1 MDPIRFTHA
10 PHRLPPDPQT
20 TCGKDLAMKRRTFLA
35 GTGAVLLAAPLAAQA
50 QPERKRPRIGLLL
63 VNTPLVDMVG
73 PQPKA
78 ANARAFIDGM
88 RNLGWI
94 DGQNIT
100 IERRS
105 GEGRGVDRLRE
116 MVREMVSL
124 QVDLVVVNS
133 AWAPEIVKMESRGTM
148 PLVVVSSSSDAL
160 IRDGHAASVVRPGGT
175 VTGLMFFPGPEIFAK
190 QLQLLKEAAPRIS
203 RVALLFTPPLNLSVL
218 SETERALKLT
228 VIPVD
233 VATPDALDNGF
244 AAIKQYRVDAMI
256 LGSSPFFVT
265 HRQKIIDFAA
275 SQHLPTVYWW
285 RPFTASGGLLSY
297 GSDWVDLLRRAATY
311 VDKILKGAKPGD
323 LPIEQPTKFELIINL
338 KTAKALGLTIP
349 PSLLQRAD
357 EVIQ

>member
-1 MDPIRFTHA
+1 MD
-10 PHRLPPDPQT
+10 
-20 TCGKDLAMKRRTFLA
+20 RRAFI
-35 GTGAVLLAAPLAAQA
+35 GAVAGGLLAAPLTAGA

-105 GEGRGVDRLRE
+105 GEGQGVDRLRE

-133 AWAPEIVKMESRGTM
+133 AWAPDIVKVESRGTM
-148 PLVVVSSSSDAL
+148 PLVIVSGSSDTL
-160 IRDGHAASVVRPGGT
+160 IQAGHVDSVVRPGGT
-175 VTGLMFFPGPEIFAK
+175 VTGLMFTPGPEIFAK

-203 RVALLFTPPLNLSVL
+203 RVALLFTPRFDVSAL
-218 SETERALKLT
+218 SEAARTLKLT

-233 VATPDALDNGF
+233 VATPDALDKGF
-244 AAIKQYRVDAMI
+244 AAIKQHRVDAMI

-275 SQHLPTVYWW
+275 SQRLPTVYWW

-349 PSLLQRAD
+349 QSLLQRAD

>member
-1 MDPIRFTHA
+1 M
-10 PHRLPPDPQT
+10 
-20 TCGKDLAMKRRTFLA
+20 A
-35 GTGAVLLAAPLAAQA
+35 GSFLAAPLAAEA

-78 ANARAFIDGM
+78 ANARAFIEGM
-88 RNLGWI
+88 RDLGWI

-105 GEGRGVDRLRE
+105 AEGEGANRLRE

-133 AWAPEIVKMESRGTM
+133 SWAPEIVKMESRGTM
-148 PLVVVSSSSDAL
+148 PLVVVSGSSDTL
-160 IRDGHAASVVRPGGT
+160 IRGGHAASVARPGGT
-175 VTGLMFFPGPEIFAK
+175 VTGVMFNPGPEIDTK
-190 QLQLLKEAAPRIS
+190 RLQLLMEAAPRTS
-203 RVALLFTPPLNLSVL
+203 RVALLFTPPFPSLA
-218 SETERALKLT
+218 EAERALKLT
-228 VIPVD
+228 IIRVS
-233 VATPDALDNGF
+233 VATPDELDNGF
-244 AAIKQYRVDAMI
+244 AAIKQHRVDAII
-256 LGSSPFFVT
+256 LGGSPFFVT
-265 HRQKIIDFAA
+265 HRRKIIDFAA
-275 SQHLPTVYWW
+275 SQRLPAVYWW
-285 RPFTASGGLLSY
+285 RPFTDSGGLLSY

-323 LPIEQPTKFELIINL
+323 LPIGQPTKFELVINL

-349 PSLLQRAD
+349 QSLLLRAD